1 MFRYFLFQLFSTNLN
16 ENDYKMKAASFL
28 EGYETI
34 TKISEEEKRL
44 LPLASLAIM
53 TYYIS
58 MQRDRYDYWT
68 NIFLNED
75 HLKRFV
81 ANLKRWIIHNEIKIE

>member
-1 MFRYFLFQLFSTNLN
+1 
-16 ENDYKMKAASFL
+16 MKAASFL

-44 LPLASLAIM
+44 LPLACLAIM

-58 MQRDRYDYWT
+58 MQCDRYDYWT

-81 ANLKRWIIHNEIKIE
+81 ANLTRWIIHNEIKIE